1 MLEHRAGR
9 AADRC
14 LNEFTGYEENSA
26 GSESQKSNFELFLL
40 NLHFYMYST
49 AELEPEDDKNADT
62 E

>member
-1 MLEHRAGR
+1 MLEHRAGD

-14 LNEFTGYEENSA
+14 LSELIVYEENS
-26 GSESQKSNFELFLL
+26 ELFLL

-49 AELEPEDDKNADT
+49 AELEPEDDKNADA